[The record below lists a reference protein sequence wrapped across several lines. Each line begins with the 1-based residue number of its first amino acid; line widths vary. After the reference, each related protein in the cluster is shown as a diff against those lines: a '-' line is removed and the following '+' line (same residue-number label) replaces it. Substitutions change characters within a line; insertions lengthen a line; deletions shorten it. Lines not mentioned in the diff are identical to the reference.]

1 MEATKFT
8 TLDELNN
15 IFRFHRLFGSG
26 TSFTDVLDTKRFMA
40 CACDSL
46 DPLILRAVCGGAIT
60 YGIPTTFECIDNPF
74 YLLLYI
80 EKGDALIKTKDNI
93 TMREKSMILLR
104 PYENFRFDTK
114 STPCYFHLFLLSGE
128 SLRLYAEHSSKVI
141 EFKEKHIGTQ
151 LSYLQRLL
159 LRQGADS
166 ELLRSRI
173 LTYILTEG
181 YLAGAKASAPSTTPG
196 IPGYIQ
202 EMKSIL
208 DQEYNTFI
216 TLDNLEQ
223 RLYVSKYRLCR
234 EFKNYYGHSPL
245 QYLNN
250 ARIQQAKTL
259 LEQTDI
265 TINAVGYDVGIAN
278 TSHFIKLFKRETSQ
292 TPAEYRKNK
301 SS

>member
-40 CACDSL
+40 CACDLL

-80 EKGDALIKTKDNI
+80 EKGDALIKTKDSI

-173 LTYILTEG
+173 LTDILTEG

>member
-1 MEATKFT
+1 MTPAKYT
-8 TLDELNN
+8 TIDELNN

-40 CACDSL
+40 CGCESL
-46 DPLILRAVCGGAIT
+46 DPLILRAVFGGAIT

-80 EKGDALIKTKDNI
+80 EKGDALIKTKDSI
-93 TMREKSMILLR
+93 TMPERSMILLR

-128 SLRLYAEHSSKVI
+128 SLRLYTEHSSKVI

-166 ELLRSRI
+166 ELLRARI
-173 LTYILTEG
+173 LTDILTEG
-181 YLAGAKASAPSTTPG
+181 YLAGSKALAPSATPG

-223 RLYVSKYRLCR
+223 RLLVSKYRLCR

-250 ARIQQAKTL
+250 VRIQQAKTL

-265 TINAVGYDVGIAN
+265 TVNAVGYDVGIAN
-278 TSHFIKLFKRETSQ
+278 TSHFIRLFKRETSQ

>member
-1 MEATKFT
+1 
-8 TLDELNN
+8 
-15 IFRFHRLFGSG
+15 
-26 TSFTDVLDTKRFMA
+26 
-40 CACDSL
+40 L
-46 DPLILRAVCGGAIT
+46 DPLILRAVFGGAIT
-60 YGIPTTFECIDNPF
+60 YGIPTTFECINNPF

-80 EKGDALIKTKDNI
+80 EKGDALIKTKDSI
-93 TMREKSMILLR
+93 TMPERSMILLR

-128 SLRLYAEHSSKVI
+128 SLRLYTEHSSKVI

-166 ELLRSRI
+166 ELLRARI
-173 LTYILTEG
+173 LTDILTEG
-181 YLAGAKASAPSTTPG
+181 YLAGSKALAPSATPG

-223 RLYVSKYRLCR
+223 RLFISKYRLCR

-250 ARIQQAKTL
+250 VRIQQAKTL

>member
-1 MEATKFT
+1 MAVTNYT
-8 TLDELNN
+8 TIEELNK

-40 CACDSL
+40 CASDSL
-46 DPLILRAVCGGAIT
+46 DPLILRARFGGAIT

-74 YLLLYI
+74 HLLLYI
-80 EKGDALIKTKDNI
+80 EKGDALIKTDRSI
-93 TMREKSMILLR
+93 TLRERSMILLK
-104 PYENFRFDTK
+104 PYQNFRFDTK
-114 STPCYFHLFLLSGE
+114 STPCYFHLFLLSGD
-128 SLRLYAEHSSKVI
+128 SLRLYMEHSSEVI

-151 LSYLQRLL
+151 LSYLQRLM
-159 LRQGADS
+159 LRQGQDS
-166 ELLRSRI
+166 ELLRARI
-173 LTYILTEG
+173 LTDVLTEG
-181 YLAGAKASAPSTTPG
+181 YLAGVKATAPSATPG

-216 TLDNLEQ
+216 NLDGLEK
-223 RLYVSKYRLCR
+223 RLYVSKFRLCR

-250 ARIQQAKTL
+250 LRIQQAKTL

-265 TINAVGYDVGIAN
+265 SVGAVGYDVGISN
-278 TSHFIKLFKRETSQ
+278 TSHFIKLFKRETQQ

>member
-40 CACDSL
+40 CASDSL

-80 EKGDALIKTKDNI
+80 EKGDALIKSKDSI

-128 SLRLYAEHSSKVI
+128 SLRLYAEHTSKVI

-173 LTYILTEG
+173 LTDILTEG

>member
-1 MEATKFT
+1 MTNTKYT
-8 TLDELNN
+8 TMDELNSV
-15 IFRFHRLFGSG
+15 FRFHRLFGSG
-26 TSFTDVLDTKRFMA
+26 TSFTDALDTKRFMV
-40 CACDSL
+40 CACYSS
-46 DPLILRAVCGGAIT
+46 DPLILRVVFGGAIS
-60 YGIPTTFECIDNPF
+60 YDIPTTFECIGNPF

-80 EKGDALIKTKDNI
+80 EKGSALVKSKDRI
-93 TMREKSMILLR
+93 TMTERSMILFR
-104 PYENFRFDTK
+104 PYEDFRFDTK

-128 SLRLYAEHSSKVI
+128 SLRLYTEYSSRII

-159 LRQGADS
+159 LRPGADS
-166 ELLRSRI
+166 ELLRARI
-173 LTYILTEG
+173 LTDILTDG
-181 YLAGAKASAPSTTPG
+181 HLAGSKTIAPSVTPG

-208 DQEYNTFI
+208 DQEYNNFI
-216 TLDNLEQ
+216 TLDTLEQ
-223 RLYVSKYRLCR
+223 RLFVSKYRLCR
-234 EFKNYYGHSPL
+234 EFKNYYGRSPL

-250 ARIQQAKTL
+250 VRIQQAKTL

-265 TINAVGYDVGIAN
+265 TINAVGCDVGIAN
-278 TSHFIKLFKRETSQ
+278 TSHFIRLFKRETSQ

>member
-80 EKGDALIKTKDNI
+80 EKGDALIKTKDSI

-128 SLRLYAEHSSKVI
+128 SLRLYAEHTSKVI

-173 LTYILTEG
+173 LTDILTEG